1 QRPST
6 DRKGAHYLLA
16 RDGTLI
22 KCADESEGIG
32 HAGFDDL
39 TWWQGRNALNSF
51 SIGVEISKEETWDRY
66 TEKQYAAL
74 ITFLRR
80 FRTTTR
86 SDVAVSPANI
96 IGHSDI
102 RLQEAK
108 GSHPVRLGER
118 NDPGLA
124 FDWTRLERRF
134 LGMRREPD
142 EARSLFGE
150 WVDPP
155 NEVVTSRDAFNA
167 NSLPDRRPHG

>member
-1 QRPST
+1 LLIDPAWMHAVGRATRRTGRTVSLVVLHRTDSGGKGAGDAASEATAWQRPST

-39 TWWQGRNALNSF
+39 TLWQGRNALNSF

-108 GSHPVRLGER
+108 GSHPVRL
-118 NDPGLA
+118 
-124 FDWTRLERRF
+124 
-134 LGMRREPD
+134 
-142 EARSLFGE
+142 
-150 WVDPP
+150 
-155 NEVVTSRDAFNA
+155 
-167 NSLPDRRPHG
+167 